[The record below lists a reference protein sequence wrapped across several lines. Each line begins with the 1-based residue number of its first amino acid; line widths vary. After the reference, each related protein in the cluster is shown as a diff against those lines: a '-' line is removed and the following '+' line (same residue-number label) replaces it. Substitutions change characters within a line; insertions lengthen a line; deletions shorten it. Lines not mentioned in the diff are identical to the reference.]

1 MDSGI
6 ETIIYIVLGIVFVVA
21 QVIKKRKPQ
30 RSVEGAEEQVDE
42 GSEQNTSKGL
52 LEQFLGFDEVE
63 DPFDKPSTKDD
74 SPLEVSFPLSTPLSS
89 KEVEIEVLPSR
100 QFGEQRK
107 EVKPYN
113 EAFEITED
121 QKRKVKWVQN
131 FDLQKA
137 IIYSAILERKY
148 F

>member
-21 QVIKKRKPQ
+21 QVLKKKKKQ
-30 RSVEGAEEQVDE
+30 QSVEDIE
-42 GSEQNTSKGL
+42 GQDVEPVTQDTSKGL

-74 SPLEVSFPLSTPLSS
+74 SPLETSKPLSTPLSS
-89 KEVEIEVLPSR
+89 TEVETEVLSYR
-100 QFGEQRK
+100 QFGDQGK
-107 EVKPYN
+107 EVQPDR
-113 EAFEITED
+113 EAIEITED
-121 QKRKVKWVQN
+121 QKRKVKRVQN
-131 FDLQKA
+131 FDLRKA
-137 IIYSAILERKY
+137 VIYSVILERKY

>member
-74 SPLEVSFPLSTPLSS
+74 SPLELSTPLSS